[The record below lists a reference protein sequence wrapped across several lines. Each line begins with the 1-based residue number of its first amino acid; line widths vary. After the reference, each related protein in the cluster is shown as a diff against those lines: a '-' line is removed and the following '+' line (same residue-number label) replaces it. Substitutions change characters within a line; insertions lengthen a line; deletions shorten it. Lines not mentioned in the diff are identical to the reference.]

1 MIWAMITMI
10 EHKDHE
16 LYTEREN
23 NIQIDLF
30 WKREMKRIVRIHEW
44 LQNDSTNFN
53 SCKASYL
60 SSFLTI

>member
-10 EHKDHE
+10 EHKDDE

-30 WKREMKRIVRIHEW
+30 
-44 LQNDSTNFN
+44 
-53 SCKASYL
+53 
-60 SSFLTI
+60 